1 MPGSLLLAD
10 SRDILQLVSH
20 RFLHLLAAALALLPA
35 GHLRAAEPVAE
46 KSSPAKVVVIPIRA
60 QIAKPE
66 LYILRRGLKE
76 AIEQNAQTIV
86 LDMETPGGALDVTF
100 EMLKALEKFPGKTVT
115 YINREAISAGAL
127 ISAGTDEIYFAPGSV
142 IGAAAPV
149 LATGGEIDETMRG
162 KIVSYLKARVRS
174 VSEGKGY
181 RGEVISA
188 MIDMETELKIGD
200 EVIKPK
206 GELLSLTA
214 LEAVKLYGDPPQPLL
229 GAGIEENLEALLDRL
244 HGAGNH
250 NAVRFE
256 VTWSEKL
263 AQYLTALTPLLL
275 AGGLLCLFIEFK
287 TPGFGIFGV
296 SGILLLGIVFLGHY
310 VAGLSGYEP
319 LLFFL
324 LGVVLVAIEVFLF
337 PGVMILA
344 LSGAALMLGSLVW
357 AMLDLWPGEPVSIS
371 GDVLLRPLANVLAG
385 VVLAIGL
392 FLALL
397 KFLPKGGP
405 WGGMV
410 LQTAV
415 AGEPGA
421 IRPLNSF
428 ATSAPRGDEL
438 IGQSGVAATALFPS
452 GQVDVS
458 GRRYEAKLAMG
469 FADAGTP
476 VRVTGV
482 SEFGLIV
489 EVLT

>member
-1 MPGSLLLAD
+1 M
-10 SRDILQLVSH
+10 
-20 RFLHLLAAALALLPA
+20 LALLPA
-35 GHLRAAEPVAE
+35 GTARAEGSAAE
-46 KSSPAKVVVIPIRA
+46 KSPSAKVVVIPVRA
-60 QIAKPE
+60 QIAEPE

-76 AIEQNAQTIV
+76 AIDNKVDTIV

-100 EMLKALEKFPGKTVT
+100 EMLKALEKFPGETVT

-127 ISAGTDEIYFAPGSV
+127 ISAGTDEIYFAPGGV

-174 VSEGKGY
+174 ISEGKGY

-188 MIDMETELKIGD
+188 MIDMDSEFKIGD
-200 EVIKPK
+200 KVIKEK

-214 LEAVKLYGDPPQPLL
+214 QEAMAVYGDPPQPLL
-229 GAGIEENLEALLDRL
+229 GAGIAENIDELLNQL
-244 HGAGNH
+244 HGVGNFS
-250 NAVRFE
+250 VIRLE
-256 VTWSEKL
+256 VTWSEQV

-296 SGILLLGIVFLGHY
+296 SGLLLLGVVFFGHY
-310 VAGLSGYEP
+310 IAGLSGYEP

-324 LGVVLVAIEVFLF
+324 LGLTLVAIEVFFF
-337 PGVMILA
+337 PGVLVLA

-371 GDVLLRPLANVLAG
+371 GDVLLRPLANVMAG
-385 VVLAIGL
+385 VVIAIAL
-392 FLALL
+392 FLALIRY
-397 KFLPKGGP
+397 LPKGGP

-410 LQTAV
+410 LETAV
-415 AGEPGA
+415 AGEPGS
-421 IRPLNSF
+421 IRPINSLGME
-428 ATSAPRGDEL
+428 APRAESMV
-438 IGQSGVAATALFPS
+438 GQTGIAVTALFPS
-452 GQVDVS
+452 GQVNIS
-458 GRRYEAKLAMG
+458 GRRYEAKLPMG
-469 FADAGTP
+469 FAEVGTP

-489 EVLT
+489 EVMS